1 VPAQGIAPS
10 LIGMRPQLQA
20 FAAQQGG
27 VVTRRQALDAG
38 YRERELRTLTAV
50 NGPWVVVRRGAYV
63 EREIWDAAGG
73 QYDGQAHL
81 RDIAAHLTMQKP
93 HLMSHDS
100 AARSWGLPMLRPSL
114 ELVHITREGVG
125 GSRTEH
131 GVKHHLTRLGLLNAE
146 RIDGLPVTGLA
157 RTAVDVA
164 REHGWKCGTV
174 AFDRALRMGVGLA
187 DLDAE
192 IHVMRNWPGI
202 TQAKASRDLADP
214 GAENPGET
222 LSRLL
227 VESLGF
233 GRPRTQ
239 FPVRT
244 SRGVAWVD
252 LLLGCHVV
260 EFDGRLKFR
269 RPEHGGVADRAIE
282 DILWD
287 ERTRQNLVCGEGLG
301 MSRVIWDDVMP
312 RQWSATVE
320 RIAREHEVT
329 RRRFGDV
336 LPAHLARFAA
346 QMEEERQRRI
356 YGNRRRGS
364 A

>member
-1 VPAQGIAPS
+1 
-10 LIGMRPQLQA
+10 MRPQLQA
-20 FAAQQGG
+20 LAARQGG
-27 VVTRRQALDAG
+27 VVTRRQAIDAG
-38 YRERELRTLTAV
+38 YRERELRTLTGV

-63 EREIWDAAGG
+63 EREIWEAAGQ
-73 QYDGQAHL
+73 QYDGQSHL
-81 RDIAAHLTMQKP
+81 RDIAAHLTMRQP

-100 AARSWGLPMLRPSL
+100 AARSWGLPMLRPAV
-114 ELVHITREGVG
+114 ELSHITREGVG

-131 GVKHHLTRLGLLNAE
+131 GVKHHLTRLGLLNTE
-146 RIDGLPVTGLA
+146 QIDGLPVTGLA
-157 RTAVDVA
+157 RTSVDLA

-174 AFDRALRMGVGLA
+174 AFDRALRMGVSPG

-192 IHVMRNWPGI
+192 ITVMRNWPGI
-202 TQAKASRDLADP
+202 TQAKAARDLTDP
-214 GAENPGET
+214 GAENPGES

-239 FPVRT
+239 FPIRT
-244 SRGVAWVD
+244 TGGVAWVD
-252 LLLGCHVV
+252 LLLGCHVI

-301 MSRVIWDDVMP
+301 MSRLIWDDVMP
-312 RQWSATVE
+312 RQWPATVA
-320 RIAREHEVT
+320 RIGREYEVT
-329 RRRFGDV
+329 CRQFGDV
-336 LPAHLARFAA
+336 LPERLTRFAV
-346 QMEEERQRRI
+346 QMEDERQRRI
-356 YGNRRRGS
+356 YGDGRRGS

>member
-1 VPAQGIAPS
+1 
-10 LIGMRPQLQA
+10 MRPRLSA
-20 FAAQQGG
+20 LAARQGG

-63 EREIWDAAGG
+63 EREIWDAAGSE
-73 QYDGQAHL
+73 YDGQAHL
-81 RDIAAHLTMQKP
+81 RDIAAHLTMRQP

-100 AARSWGLPMLRPSL
+100 AARSWGLPMLRPPF
-114 ELVHITREGVG
+114 ELTHITREGVG
-125 GSRTEH
+125 GARTEH
-131 GVKHHLTRLGLLNAE
+131 GVKHHLTRLGLLNTE

-174 AFDRALRMGVGLA
+174 TFDRALRMGVDLA

-192 IHVMRNWPGI
+192 INIMRNWPGV
-202 TQAKASRDLADP
+202 TGSKAARDLADP
-214 GAENPGET
+214 GAENPGES

-252 LLLGCHVV
+252 LLLGRHVI

-269 RPEHGGVADRAIE
+269 RPERGGVADREIE

-287 ERTRQNLVCGEGLG
+287 ERTRQGLVCSEGLG
-301 MSRVIWDDVMP
+301 MSRVVWDELMP
-312 RQWSATVE
+312 RQWPATLA
-320 RIAREHEVT
+320 RIGREYEVT
-329 RRRFGDV
+329 RRQLGAA
-336 LPAHLARFAA
+336 LPEHLARFAA
-346 QMEEERQRRI
+346 QMEDERLRRI
-356 YGNRRRGS
+356 YGNRRQGS